1 MSNSMQW
8 RVPIQHALQ
17 LRNARTRHI
26 ASLLEEANRL
36 KSELVAATVAKKA
49 LERQAVVTVL
59 ASGHGDISGLLSDTP
74 LPPHLCAQLAVEVQS
89 LLTKAANCD
98 ESCDTQETEAIMMR
112 DPVFRT
118 CTERVISRLL
128 IDFGTDGRD
137 GAPNTGELGL
147 DLRVAT
153 LENEFAALACAA
165 LLSTRGVGGGD
176 FDLPRLLRMLA
187 TFRTVVADAC
197 YGSMARPTAGGAA
210 AQTASEETPAM
221 MDPME
226 TVAAR
231 KARLAVTHEVC
242 VPSLFTS
249 AFLLACTSKPS
260 HIHVR
265 SGPAPH
271 PATCFLAAML
281 NRRAR
286 PGGAREKVGGW
297 VRGSARETKR
307 QRQRQRQ
314 RGYHTHTHT

>member
-128 IDFGTDGRD
+128 IDSGTDGRD
-137 GAPNTGELGL
+137 GAPNSELGL

-242 VPSLFTS
+242 PRTPHLCV
-249 AFLLACTSKPS
+249 LACLHIQALSHSRTLRPRPAPS
-260 HIHVR
+260 HLLFGCHV
-265 SGPAPH
+265 
-271 PATCFLAAML
+271 
-281 NRRAR
+281 
-286 PGGAREKVGGW
+286 E
-297 VRGSARETKR
+297 
-307 QRQRQRQ
+307 
-314 RGYHTHTHT
+314 